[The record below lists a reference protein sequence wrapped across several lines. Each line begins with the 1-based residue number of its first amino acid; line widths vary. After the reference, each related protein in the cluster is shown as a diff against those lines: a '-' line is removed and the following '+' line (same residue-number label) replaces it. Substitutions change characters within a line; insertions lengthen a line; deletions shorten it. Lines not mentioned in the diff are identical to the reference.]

1 MSWQDLCKRPLGQT
15 LEEISLSEISIE
27 DLCSSSLYKIS
38 IRNLPARSLY
48 KITVGYCSMFW
59 VGLGPAFYRTDGSQT
74 TKIKLCNV
82 LIVSAVALSWR
93 NCEWMNDSLI
103 LMVGSMLVPAIGKVI
118 VAILELTRVNVSKLD
133 FKEGL
138 RSSFRRYRADP
149 GSIWS
154 SGDFLITWP
163 TARLC
168 VIQVSDLSASDGN
181 VLACHGCEANL
192 FCWSGL
198 RSAN

>member
-1 MSWQDLCKRPLGQT
+1 MCHKEGYVWKRVTVNSSGLSSFFCPLNGHKWVAIYLWQTSADLSHPYVLG
-15 LEEISLSEISIE
+15 
-27 DLCSSSLYKIS
+27 
-38 IRNLPARSLY
+38 
-48 KITVGYCSMFW
+48 W
-59 VGLGPAFYRTDGSQT
+59 LGPGFNRTDGSQT

-82 LIVSAVALSWR
+82 LIVSALAIHGETASGWTAH
-93 NCEWMNDSLI
+93 WFWW
-103 LMVGSMLVPAIGKVI
+103 LVPAIGKVI

-133 FKEGL
+133 FEEGL